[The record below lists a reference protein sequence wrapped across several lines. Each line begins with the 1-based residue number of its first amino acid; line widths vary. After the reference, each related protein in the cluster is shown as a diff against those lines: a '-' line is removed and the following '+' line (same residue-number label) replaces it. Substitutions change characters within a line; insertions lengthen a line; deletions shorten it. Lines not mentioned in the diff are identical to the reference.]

1 MVGIG
6 LVGYGSIGRTHARAI
21 AECPRADVV
30 AVCRRAGERPDDL
43 AGDVAVFTQL
53 GDLASHA
60 EVDVVCVCTPSGLH
74 ATQALEAISHGKHVV
89 VEKPLAVRPADARE
103 VVRAAQA
110 QSVSL
115 AVISQ
120 RRFEPAARA
129 IKQVVDSGALGRPV
143 LGEALMRWHRGAAYY
158 DQAAWRGTAADDGGA
173 LMNQGIHLVD
183 LLRWFMGP
191 VADVAGVVG
200 TLIHDIEAEDTA
212 VASLRFKSGGL
223 GVIAVTT
230 ATRPGSPGEVNLFY
244 ERGCVGLTESG
255 ITRWDVPGVPAP
267 DAAAGAASGAADP
280 TAIGT
285 LGHVRQWRDI
295 IESLEAGR
303 APSVDGHAGLAALE
317 IVNAVYE
324 SDRIGA
330 AVRL

>member
-21 AECPRADVV
+21 AECPGADVV
-30 AVCRRAGERPDDL
+30 ALCRRAGERPDDL
-43 AGDVAVFTQL
+43 AGDVAVFTQVA
-53 GDLASHA
+53 DMAAHDA
-60 EVDVVCVCTPSGLH
+60 VDVVCICTPSGLH
-74 ATQALEAISHGKHVV
+74 ATQALDAISHGKHVV
-89 VEKPLAVRPADARE
+89 VEKPIAVRPADARE
-103 VVRAAQA
+103 VIRAAQA
-110 QSVSL
+110 RSVL
-115 AVISQ
+115 VGVISQ

-129 IKQVVDSGALGRPV
+129 VKEVVDSGALGRPV
-143 LGEALMRWHRGAAYY
+143 LGEALMRWYRGADYY
-158 DQAAWRGTAADDGGA
+158 DQAEWRGTAADDGGA

-191 VADVAGVVG
+191 VAEVAGVVG
-200 TLIHDIEAEDTA
+200 TLVHDIEAEDTG
-212 VASLRFKSGGL
+212 VASLRFASGGL
-223 GVIAVTT
+223 GVIAATT

-255 ITRWDVPGVPAP
+255 ITRWEVPGVPAP
-267 DAAAGAASGAADP
+267 DEEPGTASGAADP

-303 APSVDGHAGLAALE
+303 APAVDGHAGLAALE
-317 IVNAVYE
+317 IVDAVYE
-324 SDRIGA
+324 ADRTGA
-330 AVRL
+330 VVRL